1 MEIRLGMNSVSM
13 LFDELGEFEDVVLPP
28 VYKNEFANVQEMQE
42 YNRSLRRY
50 WEYCEKNNLPKV
62 NIFPP
67 WPQEDFLFVSGDKR
81 DSKLCLFNS
90 QYKYRLSGSEQA
102 KTNTRA
108 IQKGGRNEVRFF

>member
-1 MEIRLGMNSVSM
+1 MEIRLGMNSASM
-13 LFDELGEFEDVVLPP
+13 LFDELSEFDDVVLPP

-67 WPQEDFLFVSGDKR
+67 WP
-81 DSKLCLFNS
+81 
-90 QYKYRLSGSEQA
+90 
-102 KTNTRA
+102 
-108 IQKGGRNEVRFF
+108 